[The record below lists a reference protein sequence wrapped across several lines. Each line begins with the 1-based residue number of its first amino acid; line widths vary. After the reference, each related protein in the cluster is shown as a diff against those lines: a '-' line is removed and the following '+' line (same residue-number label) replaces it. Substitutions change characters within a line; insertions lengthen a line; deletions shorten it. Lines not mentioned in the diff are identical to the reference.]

1 MFELSRLVKELN
13 KLKFLD
19 SRLRV
24 WTSSNHNLRNLRCYN
39 YEIFKIMFFLFISQ
53 KNPQFFRQA
62 GPIKIYIEI
71 YLCVI
76 SFDIIYKGIKS
87 EKNINIIL

>member
-39 YEIFKIMFFLFISQ
+39 YEIFKIMFFLFYYKIVR
-53 KNPQFFRQA
+53 KKTQFLRQ
-62 GPIKIYIEI
+62 IFLKKI
-71 YLCVI
+71 
-76 SFDIIYKGIKS
+76 
-87 EKNINIIL
+87 